1 MRHLSRD
8 PIHYQVGDDEAAED
22 KTAMKRPTVGAVLL
36 IGLLV
41 GPGAVHRVSAQPSAT
56 TRTAAIDPRLRA
68 DVGRALS
75 HHTEGRRDP
84 LVSVEVLTA
93 DNPAVER
100 QVNQLGGTVSGSVTG
115 QLVQAWMPAGSVDA
129 LALVDGVR
137 YLRHPLRVNRLPRTQ
152 AVGTGSV
159 VGDEVALT
167 NAAAWQSAGFTGS
180 VRVGII
186 DFFDLTLWNPAEHGP
201 VPDAAHQFCPD
212 RTEGLCTA
220 AGQIYSPGGDPHGVA
235 VAEIVKDMAP
245 GAELFLATT
254 ATTAETQA
262 AIDWFVANGVHIIT
276 RSLGAPYDGPGDGT
290 GALDS
295 VVDYAA
301 ARGITWF
308 NSGGNDAAFGYGRY
322 TDGIDASGYVDFDNG
337 PGIDTVLRIDPS
349 QGGVSFDGIRWA
361 NDWNLPAQSVTDY
374 SVEIWEGTS
383 EDSRTLQ
390 LTLNESQIGGAPPL
404 EAVDAA
410 FSVSAG
416 NALFIRIHANA
427 HYSRS
432 VPDTIEVATFFGQ
445 IEPGRQSVA
454 FSAAKPV
461 VDSRNPSLISV
472 GAIDPANGSGGVAFY
487 SSQGPTNDGR
497 IKPDVTAPSCVRS
510 TIYPLPFCFNGT
522 SAAAPAVA
530 GMAALLL
537 GQGLAV
543 PGMPLAALTKHLVR
557 DLGPPGPDNAYGAGE
572 ILLPAVPVPIVSAPS
587 AFTALSA
594 PARLLDTRPSSF
606 IGPANLV
613 GPYPQ
618 FAILDVPVT
627 ASGAIPATA
636 TAVAVNVTSTDSTTP
651 FYVQA
656 LPTLGGAIG
665 AFSTINVATPLQIRP
680 NFAIVPIAQGSI
692 SIFIPTGGNVI
703 VDAMGFFTPSP
714 NPTTTAAGRFVP
726 VNPRRVLDTRPSQPG
741 PVPAGWSPH
750 KPTPSEPVRVDVPTD
765 AGIPTTGVAALVVNL
780 TATEPVGPGF
790 MQGLPTGGTPGQTSN
805 VNYATGETAATLAIV
820 PLGAG
825 GTISVFTSNSA
836 HIVVDVMGYITDS
849 TSPADGVGLFVPI
862 TPDRYY
868 DSRQAPHSIHAGLS
882 TVTVQL
888 AGAPFAIPV
897 GASAVSMNLT
907 SDQATGAGY
916 ITAYPAD
923 GQLPL
928 ASSLNYVA
936 ATPVANAGLIKLS
949 SGGALNTFV
958 NVATHVI
965 IDVNGYFTGTV

>member
-1 MRHLSRD
+1 MR
-8 PIHYQVGDDEAAED
+8 
-22 KTAMKRPTVGAVLL
+22 RPTVGAVLL
-36 IGLLV
+36 IGMLV
-41 GPGAVHRVSAQPSAT
+41 GPGAAHRVFAQPTVAIK
-56 TRTAAIDPRLRA
+56 AAGIDPRLRT
-68 DVGRALS
+68 DVDRALS
-75 HHTEGRRDP
+75 HHTEGHRDP
-84 LVSVEVLTA
+84 LIAVEVLTS
-93 DNPAVER
+93 DDLAVER
-100 QVNQLGGTVSGSVTG
+100 AVNHLGGTVSGSVSG
-115 QLVQAWMPAGSVDA
+115 QLVQAWMPASSIDA
-129 LALVDGVR
+129 LSLSDGSR
-137 YLRHPLRVNRLPRTQ
+137 YVQRPVRVNRLPPTQ

-159 VGDEVALT
+159 VGNEVALT
-167 NAAAWQSAGFTGS
+167 HADAWQSAGFTGS

-186 DFFDLTLWNPAEHGP
+186 DFFDLTLWNTAEHGQ

-212 RTEGLCTA
+212 RTDGLCTD

-254 ATTAETQA
+254 ATTAETLA

-290 GALDS
+290 GPLDT

-322 TDGIDASGYVDFDNG
+322 TDGVDANGYVDFDNG
-337 PGIDTVLRIDPS
+337 PGVDTVLRIDPT

-361 NDWNLPAQSVTDY
+361 NDWNLPARSVTDY

-383 EDSRTLQ
+383 EASRTLQ
-390 LTLNESQIGGAPPL
+390 LTLDESQVNGAPPL

-410 FSVSAG
+410 FSVSSG

-427 HYSRS
+427 HYSPS

-445 IEPGRQSVA
+445 LEPGRQSVA
-454 FSAAKPV
+454 YSAAKPV
-461 VDSRNPSLISV
+461 VDSRNPSLIAV
-472 GAIDPANGSGGVAFY
+472 GAIDPANGSTGVAPY

-497 IKPDVTAPSCVRS
+497 IKPDITAPSCVRS

-522 SAAAPAVA
+522 SAASPAAA

-543 PGMPLAALTKHLVR
+543 PGVPLAALTKHLVH

-572 ILLPAVPVPIVSAPS
+572 ILLPNVPVPIVPAPS
-587 AFTALSA
+587 AFTALGA
-594 PARLLDTRPSSF
+594 PVRLLDTRPSSF

-618 FAILDVPVT
+618 FAILDMPVS
-627 ASGAIPATA
+627 ASGTIPTTA
-636 TAVAVNVTSTDSTTP
+636 TAVAVNITSTDAAAP

-665 AFSTINVATPLQIRP
+665 AFSTINVATPQQIRP
-680 NFAIVPIAQGSI
+680 NFAIVPMAQGSI

-703 VDAMGFFTPSP
+703 VDAMGYFTPSP
-714 NPTTTAAGRFVP
+714 TPATTAAGRFVP
-726 VNPRRVLDTRPSQPG
+726 VNPHRALDTRPSQPG
-741 PVPAGWSPH
+741 PVPAGWIAH
-750 KPTPSEPVRVDVPTD
+750 KPAASETVRVEVPAD
-765 AGIPTTGVAALVVNL
+765 AGVPTTGVAALVVNL
-780 TATEPVGPGF
+780 TATEPVGAGF
-790 MQGLPTGGTPGQTSN
+790 IQGLPTGTAPGQTSN
-805 VNYATGETAATLAIV
+805 VNYATGETAATHAIV
-820 PLGAG
+820 PLGSD

-836 HIVVDVMGYITDS
+836 HVIVDVMGYITDS
-849 TSPADGVGLFVPI
+849 SSPADGVGLFVPV

-888 AGAPFAIPV
+888 AGAPFAIPP

-916 ITAYPAD
+916 LTAYPAD

-949 SGGALNTFV
+949 TGGAVNTFV

-965 IDVNGYFTGTV
+965 IDVNGYFTGTL